1 MLVVKLV
8 SFTPLGFSVIYMDG
22 LRQLSHLSQIFY
34 CFYPYGICMR
44 FIGKKVRKE
53 VIFAEKVRHNLHVR
67 QC

>member
-8 SFTPLGFSVIYMDG
+8 SFTPLGFSVIYMHG
-22 LRQLSHLSQIFY
+22 LCQLSHLSHIFY

-44 FIGKKVRKE
+44 FIRKKVRKE